1 MAAIIAWLWPE
12 LIRPQ
17 GAGAASAA
25 AVVVDA
31 GGGDAGGV
39 GAGGGIG
46 TATGGGAGGNVGGDT
61 SVDDAGGDAP
71 AAQAGDAG
79 SSTAA
84 AANTPATVANGSTLA
99 PTAPTTALGSFAPA
113 VRASAPAVV
122 NISVQRTVTERLPG
136 LSLEEFMGGP
146 ARPRYRERV
155 QRGLGSG
162 VIVDRQGHVITNQHV
177 IADFDDISVQI
188 ADGRTVQAR
197 VVGRD
202 PGTDLAVLQLM
213 MPTADLAKLPVMTL
227 GRSDTAAV
235 GDVVLAIGSPLGLTQ
250 TVTHGIISAKGRA
263 QLGVATFEDFIQTDA
278 AINAGNSGG
287 ALVNTQGELIGIN
300 TAVLGRNLGAEGIG
314 VAIPVDLVRGV
325 MRELLDHGR
334 VIRGWIGI
342 VPEDIAEQYV
352 RQLGLPHAGVV
363 ISNLYV
369 NSPAL
374 AAGLAR
380 GDMIETIDGR
390 AIRTAQEAFAQIAS
404 RKPGTTITIT
414 GMRGNEK
421 FSRQVMVTEAPAPR
435 VEEQGTGV

>member
-1 MAAIIAWLWPE
+1 MPDGPIKRNAYFLAGSVAAGLAIAALIAWLWPQ
-12 LIRPQ
+12 LVRPPAAPALAGSDTSTAQPQQQRPQ
-17 GAGAASAA
+17 ATGATLAIESVTIPAESAVAVPPTGPAA
-25 AVVVDA
+25 AESPDP
-31 GGGDAGGV
+31 D
-39 GAGGGIG
+39 
-46 TATGGGAGGNVGGDT
+46 
-61 SVDDAGGDAP
+61 P
-71 AAQAGDAG
+71 
-79 SSTAA
+79 
-84 AANTPATVANGSTLA
+84 TPVIFT
-99 PTAPTTALGSFAPA
+99 FAPA

-122 NISVQRTVTERLPG
+122 NIYAQRTVTERIPG
-136 LSLEEFMGGP
+136 LSLDELMGGP

-162 VIVDRQGHVITNQHV
+162 VIADRQGHIVTNQHV
-177 IADFDDISVQI
+177 IAGFDQINVQI
-188 ADGRTVQAR
+188 ADGRTAPAK

-202 PGTDLAVLQLM
+202 PGTDLAVLQLEL
-213 MPTADLAKLPVMTL
+213 PAAELRRLPVMPM
-227 GRSDTAAV
+227 GRSDQVEV

-250 TVTHGIISAKGRA
+250 TVTHGIVSAKGRA

-287 ALVNTQGELIGIN
+287 ALVNYRGELIGIN

-352 RQLGLPHAGVV
+352 QPLGLPHAGVV

-374 AAGLAR
+374 AAGFAR

-390 AIRTAQEAFAQIAS
+390 TVRSAQDAFAQIAS
-404 RKPGTTITIT
+404 RKPGTTVTIV
-414 GMRGNEK
+414 GMRGSEK
-421 FSRQVMVTEAPAPR
+421 FTRRVTVAEAPAPR
-435 VEEQGTGV
+435 AANPAPAGTP

>member
-1 MAAIIAWLWPE
+1 MRSLADLPTPLTVTTE
-12 LIRPQ
+12 STPQ
-17 GAGAASAA
+17 
-25 AVVVDA
+25 
-31 GGGDAGGV
+31 
-39 GAGGGIG
+39 
-46 TATGGGAGGNVGGDT
+46 TATP
-61 SVDDAGGDAP
+61 P
-71 AAQAGDAG
+71 AAF
-79 SSTAA
+79 TY
-84 AANTPATVANGSTLA
+84 
-99 PTAPTTALGSFAPA
+99 APA

-122 NISVQRTVTERLPG
+122 NISVQRTVTERVPG
-136 LSLEEFMGGP
+136 LSLDELMGGP

-188 ADGRTVQAR
+188 ADGRTAPAR

-202 PGTDLAVLQLM
+202 PGTDLALLQLM
-213 MPTADLAKLPVMTL
+213 MPPAELRTLPVMTL

-235 GDVVLAIGSPLGLTQ
+235 GDVALAIGSPLGLTQ

-278 AINAGNSGG
+278 ALNAGNSGG
-287 ALVNTQGELIGIN
+287 ALVNARGELIGIN

-374 AAGLAR
+374 AAGFAR

-390 AIRTAQEAFAQIAS
+390 AVRTAQEAFTQIAS
-404 RKPGTTITIT
+404 RKPGTTVTIA
-414 GMRGNEK
+414 GMRGSEK
-421 FSRQVMVTEAPAPR
+421 FSRTVTVTEAPLPAT
-435 VEEQGTGV
+435 QGQATP